1 MTPYID
7 GVKLAGE
14 KLALSDAAL
23 LGILHALPI
32 PGTSL
37 GAAVYEGATSPDDHY
52 IRRPLVT
59 TLGGAAGGIL
69 GGGLGTAVGALP
81 ALATMLSNKNGSSD
95 AAMLMGLGSAFAG
108 PIIGALGGTGLGA
121 YLAHKSQNDE

>member
-32 PGTSL
+32 PGTSI
-37 GAAVYEGATSPDDHY
+37 GAALYEGATSPDDHY

-59 TLGGAAGGIL
+59 TLGGTAGGLIGAGL
-69 GGGLGTAVGALP
+69 GGALGVAPL
-81 ALATMLSNKNGSSD
+81 LASVLSNKGGPSD
-95 AAMLMGLGSAFAG
+95 AAMLAGLGGTIAG
-108 PIIGALGGTGLGA
+108 PLLGAIGGTGLGA